1 MYKEVFKMVHFI
13 GQLFSL
19 VSNFFSADCGKRH
32 GGANRGGGEA
42 FCDPSAALAFS
53 VRGAIAGHNR
63 CSAVTVCGFWTLR
76 RAFLLFAGS
85 KPLFG
90 GSKSSFG
97 RSKLSFGGSKQ
108 KKCKTLSFAFGR
120 KFASIAL
127 VRLL

>member
-1 MYKEVFKMVHFI
+1 MYKEVFKMAHFI

-19 VSNFFSADCGKRH
+19 VSNFFSADCGKRR
-32 GGANRGGGEA
+32 GGANRGGGEV

-53 VRGAIAGHNR
+53 ARGAIAGHNR
-63 CSAVTVCGFWTLR
+63 CSAVTVCRFWALR

-90 GSKSSFG
+90 GSKLSFA

-108 KKCKTLSFAFGR
+108 KKCKALSFAFGR

-127 VRLL
+127 VRSL

>member
-1 MYKEVFKMVHFI
+1 MVHFI
-13 GQLFSL
+13 GQLFSP
-19 VSNFFSADCGKRH
+19 VSIFSRPTAGK
-32 GGANRGGGEA
+32 GAEVRTGA
-42 FCDPSAALAFS
+42 AKKPFVTHSDALAFS
-53 VRGAIAGHNR
+53 ARGAIAGHNR
-63 CSAVTVCGFWTLR
+63 CSAVIVCGFWALR

>member
-1 MYKEVFKMVHFI
+1 MGHFI

-19 VSNFFSADCGKRH
+19 VSNFFSADCGKRR
-32 GGANRGGGEA
+32 GGANRGGGEV
-42 FCDPSAALAFS
+42 FCNPSAALAFS

-63 CSAVTVCGFWTLR
+63 CSAVTVCGFWALR

-90 GSKSSFG
+90 GSKASCG

-120 KFASIAL
+120 EFASIAL